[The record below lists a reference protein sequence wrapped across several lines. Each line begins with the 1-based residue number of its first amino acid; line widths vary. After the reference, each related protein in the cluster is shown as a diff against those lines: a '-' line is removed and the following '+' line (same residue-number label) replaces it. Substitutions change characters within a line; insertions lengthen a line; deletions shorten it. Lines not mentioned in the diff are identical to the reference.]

1 MKLKLLERSFYIAG
15 YVFIGIG
22 IGVGLMSGRNRT
34 LRKRDRE
41 MLEQQKE
48 EFMKEQERLKQ
59 ELHTATRHEAEAA
72 VAAPLIA
79 AVRKRLARK
88 KK

>member
-1 MKLKLLERSFYIAG
+1 MKLRLLEKTFYMAG

-22 IGVGLMSGRNRT
+22 IGVGLMSGRTRA
-34 LRKRDRE
+34 LKKRDRE

-48 EFMKEQERLKQ
+48 EFLKEQERLKQ
-59 ELHTATRHEAEAA
+59 ELHTTTRHEAEAA
-72 VAAPLIA
+72 VAAPLIE

>member
-1 MKLKLLERSFYIAG
+1 MRLLEKTCYIAG

-22 IGVGLMSGRNRT
+22 IGVGLMSGRTRA
-34 LRKRDRE
+34 LKRRDQE
-41 MLEQQKE
+41 LLEQQKE
-48 EFMKEQERLKQ
+48 EFLKEQSRLKQ
-59 ELHTATRHEAEAA
+59 ELHTATRHEAEATL
-72 VAAPLIA
+72 AAPLIE

>member
-1 MKLKLLERSFYIAG
+1 MKMRLIEKTFYIAG

-22 IGVGLMSGRNRT
+22 IGVGLMSGRSRSI
-34 LRKRDRE
+34 RQRDRE
-41 MLEQQKE
+41 MLEQQKA
-48 EFMKEQERLKQ
+48 EFIKEQERLKQ
-59 ELHTATRHEAEAA
+59 ELHTVRRHETEAA
-72 VAAPLIA
+72 MAAPLIE